1 TSGFIAGQGYRRQ
14 ATCRS
19 PARPGPGHDGFRPIA
34 LTEGAAYR
42 DGLGSIL
49 AGATLRVRLGPLAQL
64 VEQGTLNPKVA
75 GSIPARPTFSDVAQP
90 ALSGW
95 IAARLLTLSSAIRW
109 RRSAFAFAVR
119 AATTFSKSNG
129 DGALWLAGRPGFP
142 VRRALR

>member
-1 TSGFIAGQGYRRQ
+1 MPPSAKARASGMPTYPAPTMATSGFIAGQGYRRQ

-90 ALSGW
+90 VG
-95 IAARLLTLSSAIRW
+95 
-109 RRSAFAFAVR
+109 V
-119 AATTFSKSNG
+119 TT
-129 DGALWLAGRPGFP
+129 R
-142 VRRALR
+142 